1 MSARPQNPATESVET
16 LVDRF
21 LAEQRQLTAVEKFS
35 QRHADRSA
43 PLLADH
49 YRDLLPLSAPRPG
62 EQYAFEVDLD
72 RCSSCK
78 ACVSACHSL
87 NGLDEDETW
96 RDVGLLVGREAAAAR
111 ARLGDAVAT
120 TSNFHLHSSNSPPLA
135 LTVTTACHHCVEPGC
150 LEGCPV
156 LAYDKDPITGIVR
169 HLDDQ
174 CIGCSYCILKCPYEV
189 PKYSK
194 KRGIVRKCDLCH
206 GRLAEGEAPAC
217 VQACPNEAIRI
228 TLVEVDALRREHRGV
243 AQAAAVV
250 AGAPP
255 SPMRAGSLALPGAPD
270 PGITVPTT
278 VYRST
283 RPLAGLQPA
292 DHAWLRPAEAHLPLV
307 WMLVLTQW
315 GAGMLMVVALACV
328 VQGTVS
334 ERALM
339 VGGVGFALV
348 QAGLVA
354 SVFHLGQPLKAWRV
368 WMGWRRSWLS
378 REAMVLGA
386 LAGFSAI
393 WLSLAVAPRFGWMIP
408 PVVLRAAAALVV
420 LIVPAAVW
428 AQCMVYVDTRRQY
441 WRRVETV
448 PRFFGLTLMAGLFA
462 WQALVPGWVP
472 VLSIV
477 VTAGL
482 LAQWE
487 FRVFRHDREAD
498 RDALARTAW
507 LLKGPLA
514 GRQRLRMI
522 LLLAGGLVAAGGVG
536 FGWGAALAGGL
547 LVLAGGWLERSLFF
561 TAVSPDRMP
570 GPPGGGSHGS

>member
-1 MSARPQNPATESVET
+1 MSSRPHNPTQESVET
-16 LVDRF
+16 LVDLF

-35 QRHADRSA
+35 QRHVDSSA
-43 PLLADH
+43 PRLEAH
-49 YRDLLPLSAPRPG
+49 YRDLLPLTAPRPG

-111 ARLGDAVAT
+111 ARIPSASAT
-120 TSNFHLHSSNSPPLA
+120 TSNFNLPTQNSPAPALA

-228 TLVEVDALRREHRGV
+228 TLVDVAALRREHRG
-243 AQAAAVV
+243 ATPH
-250 AGAPP
+250 APP
-255 SPMRAGSLALPGAPD
+255 PISLSGVALPGAPD
-270 PGITVPTT
+270 PVITIPTT

-283 RPLAGLQPA
+283 RSLSGMQPA
-292 DHAWLRPAEAHLPLV
+292 DHAWLRASESHLPLV

-315 GAGMLMVVALACV
+315 GAGLLAVAVLETLIKGEPSSAA
-328 VQGTVS
+328 TI
-334 ERALM
+334 
-339 VGGVGFALV
+339 VGAVGFGLV

-378 REAMVLGA
+378 REAMVLGVLAGASATWLA
-386 LAGFSAI
+386 LA
-393 WLSLAVAPRFGWMIP
+393 LAPRFGAILP
-408 PVVLRAAAALVV
+408 GVLLRCMAALVLLV
-420 LIVPAAVW
+420 VPAAVW
-428 AQCMVYVDTRRQY
+428 TQTMVYVDTRRQF
-441 WRRVETV
+441 WRKAETV
-448 PRFFGLTLMAGLFA
+448 PRFFGLVLMATLLG
-462 WQALVPGWVP
+462 WHTLVPGWMP
-472 VLSIV
+472 ALAIAV
-477 VTAGL
+477 VAGAGAGL
-482 LAQWE
+482 E
-487 FRVFRHDREAD
+487 FRVFRHHRETE

-514 GRQRLRMI
+514 VRFRLRWI
-522 LLLAGGLVAAGGVG
+522 LLLLGGLVASAGVAL
-536 FGWGAALAGGL
+536 GWGASLAGAL
-547 LVLAGGWLERSLFF
+547 LVLAGSWFERSLFF

-570 GPPGGGSHGS
+570 GPPGGGSER